1 MSTVQPSPDLLFS
14 HHMSE
19 ARGLRRAIRNRRQFV
34 DYFEAKGMQQHAQAA
49 RHDVLK
55 LRASLFDQ
63 LSQARDA
70 LATPKTTR
78 RKTVMKTLTTVVT
91 AFALAAA
98 LTACDQN
105 KTAAPAAATEVN
117 VVCQQYTQL
126 KPLGAAKETASSP
139 PASVCVAL
147 R

>member
-55 LRASLFDQ
+55 LRASSLTSYPRPVMCWPPPKPPEGR
-63 LSQARDA
+63 LS
-70 LATPKTTR
+70 
-78 RKTVMKTLTTVVT
+78 
-91 AFALAAA
+91 
-98 LTACDQN
+98 
-105 KTAAPAAATEVN
+105 
-117 VVCQQYTQL
+117 
-126 KPLGAAKETASSP
+126 
-139 PASVCVAL
+139 
-147 R
+147 